1 MPALNLSSF
10 GYIFL
15 LAFILNAATFSLA
28 QNRPPLPRLSPRASV
43 MQIIG
48 TTEVTITYGRPGVR
62 GRTIFGDWPEKIEG
76 ERTLDDG
83 RARPQGA
90 PVVPFGHIWRA
101 GADEATLFTAND
113 DVLVNGQLL
122 PAGRYSFHAIPGR
135 EEWTL
140 IFNKDEG
147 QWGSFNYDKEKDA
160 LRVKTKAQW
169 VNDSKERLTYG
180 FDTVNDEEAVV
191 YIRWEKV
198 KVPFTVKVRDSVS
211 ATIRRLEQFLGTA
224 KPADAGPWISA
235 ANYAKNNDRTNEA
248 RSWFEKAFELNE
260 RSIAQAA
267 TFQNLSRRG
276 NIYLGL
282 GRTSDAISAFEA
294 ALAKGKEANAPQ
306 AELTALEKRIAD
318 LKSPK

>member
-1 MPALNLSSF
+1 MRAINLSSF

-15 LAFILNAATFSLA
+15 LAFILNAATSSLA

-62 GRTIFGDWPEKIEG
+62 GRTIFGDWPEKVEG

-83 RARPQGA
+83 RVRPQGA

-101 GADEATLFTAND
+101 GADEATLFTVND

-147 QWGSFNYDKEKDA
+147 QWGSFNYDKGKDA

-211 ATIRRLEQFLGTA
+211 ATIRRLEQFFGTA
-224 KPADAGPWISA
+224 NPTDAGPWISA
-235 ANYAKNNDRTNEA
+235 ANYAKNNDRANEA
-248 RSWFEKAFELNE
+248 RSWFEKALELNE

-294 ALAKGKEANAPQ
+294 ALAKGKESNAPQ

-318 LKSPK
+318 LKAPK